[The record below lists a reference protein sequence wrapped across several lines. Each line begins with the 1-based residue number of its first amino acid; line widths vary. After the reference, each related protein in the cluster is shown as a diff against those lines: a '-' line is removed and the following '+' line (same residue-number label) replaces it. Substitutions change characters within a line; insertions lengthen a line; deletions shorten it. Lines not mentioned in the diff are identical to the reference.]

1 MHFIHAGSA
10 AKALVQLSQP
20 AYDAKTGQLAF
31 AARMLPADAQQL
43 SLARGA
49 TARVR
54 SLAWLVL
61 GGDSPH
67 FVPICGCSLHQ
78 IYCKQIAVWHVH
90 SLPVAQEP
98 DCCAFVERSK

>member
-1 MHFIHAGSA
+1 MYFIHDSSA

-20 AYDAKTGQLAF
+20 VYDAKTVQLAF

-54 SLAWLVL
+54 SLA
-61 GGDSPH
+61 
-67 FVPICGCSLHQ
+67 
-78 IYCKQIAVWHVH
+78 
-90 SLPVAQEP
+90 
-98 DCCAFVERSK
+98 

>member
-1 MHFIHAGSA
+1 MYFIHAGSA
-10 AKALVQLSQP
+10 AKALAQLSQP
-20 AYDAKTGQLAF
+20 VYDAKTGQLAF

-61 GGDSPH
+61 GGKSRH
-67 FVPICGCSLHQ
+67 FAPTCGCLVLQ
-78 IYCKQIAVWHVH
+78 TYCEQVTVWHVR
-90 SLPVAQEP
+90 SLP
-98 DCCAFVERSK
+98 CCA